1 MEDKGDSWFKMRT
14 GRYYLWPYFHVNAYN
29 YFQHMCFSVAGIPM
43 ELIIIAI
50 IGIVLIISICIC
62 VCILGQTLIAKRR
75 QPNPNQPHFNTDTI
89 DTQPTQYGDGGHTMT
104 SSWMCSYPG
113 EKPTTTHIWET
124 PLPVPCADK
133 SEGEYTL
140 PASMRHAQDKAEPA
154 LSENMQTASQMLTS
168 TVSDG
173 EYTAPVTMNVDDQ
186 QHAAVVP
193 PQPMP
198 EYTLPIK
205 KEIRESPAHDTG
217 APSPEDYLQPIA
229 VRPEPVGAH
238 DVPQPSVFEGSSL
251 KNAGYRPE
259 SVMVDSV
266 VTEDAEDYIN
276 ADAESSY
283 DALLQG
289 TK

>member
-1 MEDKGDSWFKMRT
+1 MILFPK
-14 GRYYLWPYFHVNAYN
+14 L
-29 YFQHMCFSVAGIPM
+29 VAGIPM

-62 VCILGQTLIAKRR
+62 VCILGQTLREKRR

-89 DTQPTQYGDGGHTMT
+89 HTQPAQYGDGGHIMT
-104 SSWMCSYPG
+104 SSWMCSYQG

-140 PASMRHAQDKAEPA
+140 PANMRHAHDKVDQEAELVAQPT
-154 LSENMQTASQMLTS
+154 LSENIQPTSQMLTS
-168 TVSDG
+168 NVSDG
-173 EYTAPVTMNVDDQ
+173 EYTAPITTNANNQ
-186 QHAAVVP
+186 QHTVAVP

-205 KEIRESPAHDTG
+205 KEMRESPAHSTD

-238 DVPQPSVFEGSSL
+238 DVPQSSVFEGSSL

-266 VTEDAEDYIN
+266 VAEDAEDYIN

>member
-1 MEDKGDSWFKMRT
+1 
-14 GRYYLWPYFHVNAYN
+14 
-29 YFQHMCFSVAGIPM
+29 
-43 ELIIIAI
+43 
-50 IGIVLIISICIC
+50 
-62 VCILGQTLIAKRR
+62 
-75 QPNPNQPHFNTDTI
+75 
-89 DTQPTQYGDGGHTMT
+89 MT

-124 PLPVPCADK
+124 PLPVPCADQ

-140 PASMRHAQDKAEPA
+140 PANMRHAQHKADQQSELVAEPA
-154 LSENMQTASQMLTS
+154 LSENMQRASQMLTS
-168 TVSDG
+168 TTSDG
-173 EYTAPVTMNVDDQ
+173 EYTAPVTMQADDQ
-186 QHAAVVP
+186 QYAAAVP

-198 EYTLPIK
+198 EYNLPIK
-205 KEIRESPAHDTG
+205 KEMRDSPAHDSG

-238 DVPQPSVFEGSSL
+238 DVPQSSVFEGSSL
-251 KNAGYRPE
+251 KIAGYRPE

-266 VTEDAEDYIN
+266 VAEDAEDYIN